1 MSKAY
6 FQFKQ
11 FGVHQDRCA
20 MKVSTDGVIL
30 GALAGDEKAK
40 TMLEIGVGTGVVSL
54 MMAQRFGDLEIT
66 GVELDEDAAEQAM
79 ENAKNSPW
87 KDRITFFHQ
96 DFQTF
101 SRDSIDKFDLIIS
114 NPPYF
119 PNHLKSSDTKRNMAL
134 HNDSLSFDEL
144 IDGVY
149 KLLHENGRFW
159 VILPPKEMRVLEEKA
174 KAKKL
179 FPGWQLLVKDRASKK
194 VIREVQVFS
203 FQITDMDT
211 ELLII
216 KDENGIYSM
225 SYSELLKEFLLIF

>member
-1 MSKAY
+1 MSKSY

-30 GALAGDEKAK
+30 GSLAGDEKARS
-40 TMLEIGVGTGVVSL
+40 MLEIGVGTGVVSL
-54 MMAQRFGDLEIT
+54 MLAQRFGDLKIT

-87 KDRITFFHQ
+87 KERITFFHQ

-101 SRDSIDKFDLIIS
+101 SRDSIDKFDLIVS

-119 PNHLKSSDTKRNMAL
+119 PNHLKSSDIKRNMAL

-144 IDGVY
+144 VDGVHG
-149 KLLHENGRFW
+149 LLQENGRFW
-159 VILPPKEMRVLEEKA
+159 VILPPKEMRVLEEKS
-174 KAKKL
+174 KGKKL
-179 FPGWQLLVKDRASKK
+179 FPRWQLLVKDKASKQA
-194 VIREVQVFS
+194 IREVQVFS
-203 FQITDMDT
+203 FQLT
-211 ELLII
+211 EKTTEVLII
-216 KDENGIYSM
+216 KDENGAYSVG
-225 SYSELLKEFLLIF
+225 YSGLLKEFLLIF